1 MAHAQNQTKV
11 IAVIQDCLDSFSVL
25 RICSPKRHATKLRD
39 IILKAFV
46 FPCRALQHRAD
57 VSCLWKLAGDACTSL
72 HAVSP
77 SKVHV
82 HVLGILLGQQ
92 GGREVLKK
100 DELLH
105 LGGR

>member
-1 MAHAQNQTKV
+1 MHRESLTEV
-11 IAVIQDCLDSFSVL
+11 IALSQDWGFSSVQRL
-25 RICSPKRHATKLRD
+25 CSPVRHTTELLD
-39 IILKAFV
+39 IIWKAPV
-46 FPCRALQHRAD
+46 SPCRALQHQAD

-77 SKVHV
+77 STVHV
-82 HVLGILLGQQ
+82 RVLGVLLGQQ
-92 GGREVLKK
+92 EGSEVLKK